1 MLTYLQHRVMSVCFS
16 ADRKFIASGSRD
28 KTVKIWSVGSSGTFE
43 CQSTLAVDSGE
54 YGVLSVSFSPK
65 DNVIAAGCYNGK
77 IHLVDA
83 VAGEVKSTLRGHS
96 HDNPECTCTFDD
108 DGDLEEINPEC
119 PVTGHTRY
127 VPVPALLVLKIVC
140 SLSSDAQFCPWRL
153 LRQDGQEAGFV
164 QRGPN
169 YHGVGRDNRG
179 AHWLAPGR
187 ALPLVS
193 LLPVFE
199 LFIPSCRTR

>member
-1 MLTYLQHRVMSVCFS
+1 MSHTLTDPKRRVSSVCFS
-16 ADRKFIASGSRD
+16 ADGNLLVSGSYD
-28 KTVKIWSVGSSGTFE
+28 KTLKIWSVGSSGNYE
-43 CQSTLAVDSGE
+43 CQSTL
-54 YGVLSVSFSPK
+54 
-65 DNVIAAGCYNGK
+65 
-77 IHLVDA
+77 
-83 VAGEVKSTLRGHS
+83 
-96 HDNPECTCTFDD
+96 
-108 DGDLEEINPEC
+108 
-119 PVTGHTRY
+119 TGHTRY

-179 AHWLAPGR
+179 AHWLAPER

-199 LFIPSCRTR
+199 LFIPPSCTC